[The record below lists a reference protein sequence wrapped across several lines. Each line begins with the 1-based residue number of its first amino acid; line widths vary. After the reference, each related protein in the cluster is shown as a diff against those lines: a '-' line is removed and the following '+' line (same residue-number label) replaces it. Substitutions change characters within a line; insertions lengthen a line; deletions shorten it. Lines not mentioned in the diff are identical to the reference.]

1 MRDARFAIALL
12 CVCCG
17 GLLVSDSAAQDQMAR
32 VKELYVSAS
41 YREALL
47 SLDKVELV
55 LRGSTSESA
64 EYRILCLLALREQQK
79 AQAEIEKLFVKH
91 PGYRPDP
98 LLIAPGVQAQFE
110 KVRQRL
116 LPQIIRNQYDAAK
129 AHFDTKEYREAVEE
143 FDRVLELLEDADN
156 DFSLADLR
164 LIVVGFRDL
173 ARASLPA
180 STPLPARPVGAT
192 ENLLA
197 VTPAAAAR
205 GESQVPIYD
214 ASVPDVIA
222 PVPLKPI
229 LPPLSRAF
237 STPTPTPG
245 VFEIVI
251 DEKGQVES
259 AVVRHSISPQ
269 YDSFFLRE
277 ARNWRYQPATRNGK
291 AVRFRKV
298 IEIYTTTVESIGR
311 D

>member
-17 GLLVSDSAAQDQMAR
+17 GLLVPDSAAQDQMAR

-41 YREALL
+41 YIEALR
-47 SLDKVELV
+47 SLDKVEFV
-55 LRGSTSESA
+55 LGGSTPESA
-64 EYRILCLLALREQQK
+64 EYRILCLLALGEQKK

-91 PGYRPDP
+91 PSYRPDP
-98 LLIAPGVQAQFE
+98 LLIAPGVQTQFE

-129 AHFDTKEYREAVEE
+129 AHLDAKEYREAVGE
-143 FDRVLELLEDADN
+143 FDRVLELLKDADN
-156 DFSLADLR
+156 DSQLADLR

-180 STPLPARPVGAT
+180 STPLPARPVGA
-192 ENLLA
+192 ENLLT
-197 VTPAAAAR
+197 VTPAVAAPA
-205 GESQVPIYD
+205 ESEGPIYD

-245 VFEIVI
+245 VFEILI

-269 YDSFFLRE
+269 YDRFFLRE
-277 ARNWRYQPATRNGK
+277 ARNWRYQPATLNGK